1 MGLEVSTTISGLVSS
16 NPVSGDLLSNVDDHL
31 RLIKNVLKKT
41 FPGANGQGFTI
52 PITATETELNFVKGA
67 TSNIQAQL
75 NANSFASGTRMLF
88 NQATAPTGW
97 TQDVSDAANNRMLR
111 VVNTAGGGTGGSH
124 SPILMNV
131 VPSHTHPFTT
141 GGVSND
147 HTHTDSGHA
156 HGYSKAA
163 SSGNQKPASG
173 GTAPYDTLIGDNTN
187 IGYANLG
194 GMSAN
199 HTHSGNTNNNA
210 GASNWTPRYNN
221 VIICQKN

>member
-52 PITATETELNFVKGA
+52 PIVATEAELNFVKGV
-67 TSNIQAQL
+67 TSSIQAQL
-75 NANSFASGTRMLF
+75 SEAKFVSGTRMLF
-88 NQATAPTGW
+88 NQATAPIGW

-131 VPSHTHPFTT
+131 VPAHTHPFTT

-147 HTHTDSGHA
+147 HTHGFIDSTPTFNASARVDGPTS
-156 HGYSKAA
+156 GYLDAPTNVNKH
-163 SSGNQKPASG
+163 
-173 GTAPYDTLIGDNTN
+173 TA
-187 IGYANLG
+187 
-194 GMSAN
+194 GMSAD

-210 GASNWTPRYNN
+210 GASNWTPRYANI
-221 VIICQKN
+221 IICQKN